1 MVNRFSTTACLL
13 QSAVSSTEDD
23 AKLATTTTIPPSSLD
38 GTLRTLSSLTRE
50 GKVVADGH
58 VVSSFQG
65 GLIAVRVDDDF
76 TEVLPSGTP
85 LVVAP
90 TNPLQKEN
98 TKSSLGRKRNN

>member
-1 MVNRFSTTACLL
+1 MVNQFSTSVCAL
-13 QSAVSSTEDD
+13 QSAVPSTEDD
-23 AKLATTTTIPPSSLD
+23 SKIATTMAPSSSLE
-38 GTLRTLSSLTRE
+38 GTLRTPPSLTRE
-50 GKVVADGH
+50 GNVVADGH

-76 TEVLPSGTP
+76 TEVIPSGTP

>member
-1 MVNRFSTTACLL
+1 M
-13 QSAVSSTEDD
+13 
-23 AKLATTTTIPPSSLD
+23 
-38 GTLRTLSSLTRE
+38 
-50 GKVVADGH
+50 ADGH

>member
-1 MVNRFSTTACLL
+1 M
-13 QSAVSSTEDD
+13 
-23 AKLATTTTIPPSSLD
+23 
-38 GTLRTLSSLTRE
+38 
-50 GKVVADGH
+50 ADGH

-85 LVVAP
+85 LVVTP
-90 TNPLQKEN
+90 MNPLQKEN